1 MPVTTNST
9 VTITPSKALRGRI
22 RVPGDKS
29 ISHRYA
35 ILAALASGTSSIGNY
50 SQGEDCRST
59 LRCLRALGVDI
70 NETIGKDSMP
80 NAVAITG
87 RGLKGFNK
95 PSGPLDAGNSGTT
108 LRLLSGVVSAS
119 PFRTVITGDHSLR
132 TRPMRRV
139 IEPLQLM
146 GATFNSIDGCPPLT
160 IEGGPLGGIDYSL
173 PIASAQVKSAI
184 LLAGLHANGVTSI
197 TEPSNTRDHTE
208 RALEKFGANFH
219 QGANGQM
226 SVIGNTELS
235 HTNARVPGDLS
246 SAAFLV
252 VAALMIPGSDVEI
265 ESVGLN
271 PSRTAYLEV
280 LRRAGANIET
290 ELTETDTGEPFGTI
304 RIRYRRLQP
313 IVISPREVPGLID
326 ELPVLGALAAHA
338 GSVEVSGAEELRN
351 KESDRIAHL
360 TEGFRRMGA
369 RVDERIDGF
378 RIAADKPLPGGTV
391 DAAGDHRLAMAF
403 AVAALGGNGP
413 SVISGSD
420 TVDISYPGFFS
431 ALNSL
436 QS

>member
-1 MPVTTNST
+1 MSENTNTT
-9 VTITPSKALRGRI
+9 VTVTPSKALRGRI

-59 LRCLRALGVDI
+59 LGCLRALGVDI
-70 NETIGKDSMP
+70 NETIGADSMT
-80 NAVAITG
+80 NTVEISG
-87 RGLKGFNK
+87 HGLKGLTR

-108 LRLLSGVVSAS
+108 MRLLSGVVSAS
-119 PFRTVITGDHSLR
+119 PFRTVITGDHSLK
-132 TRPMRRV
+132 TRPMQRV

-160 IEGGPLGGIDYSL
+160 IDGGVLRGIDYSL

-184 LLAGLHANGVTSI
+184 LLAGLHANGLTSI

-208 RALEKFGANFH
+208 RALEKFGSTFCR
-219 QGANGQM
+219 QSNGQM
-226 SVIGNTELS
+226 SVIGKAELR
-235 HTNARVPGDLS
+235 HVNVNVPGDLS

-252 VAALMIPGSDVEI
+252 AAALMIPGSDVEI

-271 PSRTAYLEV
+271 PTRTGYLDV

-290 ELTETDTGEPFGTI
+290 EFTDHDASEPFGTI
-304 RIRYRRLQP
+304 RIRYHHLQP
-313 IVISPREVPGLID
+313 IVISPSEVPGLID
-326 ELPVLGALAAHA
+326 EIPVLGALAAHA
-338 GSVEVSGAEELRN
+338 GSIEVSGAEELRN

-369 RVDERIDGF
+369 RVDETIGGF

-403 AVAALGGNGP
+403 AVAALGANGP
-413 SVISGSD
+413 SVITGSD
-420 TVDISYPGFFS
+420 TVDISYPGFFT